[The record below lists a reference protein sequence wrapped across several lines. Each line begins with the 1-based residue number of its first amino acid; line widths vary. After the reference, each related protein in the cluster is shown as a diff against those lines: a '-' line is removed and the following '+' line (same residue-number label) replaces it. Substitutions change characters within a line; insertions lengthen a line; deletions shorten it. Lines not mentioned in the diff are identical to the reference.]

1 MKSIMIYSLKVSE
14 KYDVEIAI
22 YFFQCAI
29 DANNWPAALKE
40 LATLGGIVQKAF
52 AAGRLDVE
60 SKDIILFVAAFPDLL
75 EKAKKF
81 GGGLDDLVMAA
92 YGQSPYGARVAAVI
106 RMIYID

>member
-1 MKSIMIYSLKVSE
+1 MIYSLKVSE
-14 KYDVEIAI
+14 KYDVEICI

-29 DANNWPAALKE
+29 DASNWSAALTQ

-60 SKDIILFVAAFPDLL
+60 SKEIILFVAAFPDLL

-81 GGGLDDLVMAA
+81 GGGLDDLVREAC
-92 YGQSPYGARVAAVI
+92 GQSPYGAPVAEVI
-106 RMIYID
+106 RMTYI